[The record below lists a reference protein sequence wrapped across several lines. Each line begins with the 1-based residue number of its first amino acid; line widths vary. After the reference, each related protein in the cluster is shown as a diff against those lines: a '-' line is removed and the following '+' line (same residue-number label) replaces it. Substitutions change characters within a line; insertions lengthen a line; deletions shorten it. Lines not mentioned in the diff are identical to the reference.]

1 MWGKVD
7 FTSKAYGGVCWR
19 KEEWADEASFDKL
32 ELLIAHLLS
41 QVVLLVQLA
50 LFICWW
56 LQLWKQLHTPSF
68 LQNKHVSCRRREEK
82 WSAMCYINGSVSHSF
97 FLVCEKKLNINHT
110 CLECCANVKTFLYS
124 VQLTLSCILLNV
136 QYSGSA
142 TVSLHFVISDWLID
156 QKQKALTMVFSEWN
170 LNLPLLFCRKCAVCW
185 CLPNLL
191 WPSLSMLA
199 LSNGKHKYIIAS
211 DLYLSCIKMWHS

>member
-19 KEEWADEASFDKL
+19 KEGWADEASFDKL

-82 WSAMCYINGSVSHSF
+82 WSAMCYINGSVSHNF

-110 CLECCANVKTFLYS
+110 CLAVLCQCKNISLFSSIDPFMYPVECTVLWECYS
-124 VQLTLSCILLNV
+124 I
-136 QYSGSA
+136 SA
-142 TVSLHFVISDWLID
+142 FCHIKLINR
-156 QKQKALTMVFSEWN
+156 SETKSFN
-170 LNLPLLFCRKCAVCW
+170 
-185 CLPNLL
+185 
-191 WPSLSMLA
+191 
-199 LSNGKHKYIIAS
+199 NGV
-211 DLYLSCIKMWHS
+211 